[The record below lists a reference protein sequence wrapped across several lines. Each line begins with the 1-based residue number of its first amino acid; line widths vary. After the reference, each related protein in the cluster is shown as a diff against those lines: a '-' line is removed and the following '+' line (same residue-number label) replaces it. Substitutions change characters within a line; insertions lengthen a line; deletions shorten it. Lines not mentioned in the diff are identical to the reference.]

1 MIWKNPFL
9 SKNSEYQFQ
18 VSDYL
23 LLFNSTVLEMINE
36 KNFVGVS
43 YISSCPGAGK
53 TSLFRAFSPKVI
65 DVIISDV
72 DNDKYKDLRKQLE
85 RLDII
90 KNNRVTMISASL
102 SFARNYSIIDEMFQN
117 GRKKH
122 VFLAL
127 LNYRIVIAFIKSIA
141 VLFHLEK
148 SEYDRIT
155 FNDIPQ
161 ELDGEF
167 GDSKGGKAVYK
178 WACKGERNLCSYL
191 DSDKEG
197 EFEISLV
204 HTTLIVLKLFTPAN
218 VLIDGKCYF
227 DKTLMIFDDF
237 HKLTVGQR
245 ECIKET
251 LFTLKAGVGIWLG
264 QRLESLKDS
273 QLVSKD
279 GSLGR
284 DYNPELVIDN
294 YWPAKYRKFYGML
307 ENIADRRVNET
318 TLGDINKFSDCLT
331 DISNVS
337 KYKEKLLKFIDSTKS
352 EIIKQTDLHSKYK
365 DILKT
370 LDRES
375 DLMQRA
381 IGYECILIK
390 ENRKNL
396 DVQQSLFNDV
406 PEDYMRFKQDIIKK
420 CENAAKFYLFHKLK
434 IPFYSG
440 INNLYVL
447 SSYNVEQFL
456 LFAGAYYEGFRTTS
470 LEGEGRLKKKLTLE
484 EQEELL
490 RATVKHMWDDM
501 DLRYTG
507 IENIKNFLNNI
518 ARFCCNSRDEER
530 ASYAGGS
537 LTGFALT
544 NKDLKT
550 ITKDAKYAN
559 LVEVLAACL
568 ASKYLEKRESED
580 SDETIFYLNRWLC
593 VFYDL
598 TLAYGGFK
606 RLGLNKV
613 IDMCNK
619 EHYQE
624 NLF

>member
-9 SKNSEYQFQ
+9 SKNSEYQFR
-18 VSDYL
+18 VNDFL
-23 LLFNSTVLEMINE
+23 LLFNSTVLEMINDE
-36 KNFVGVS
+36 NFVGVS
-43 YISSCPGAGK
+43 YFSSCPGAGK

-65 DVIISDV
+65 DVIISEV
-72 DNDKYKDLRKQLE
+72 DNDRYKDLRKQLE
-85 RLDII
+85 RLEII

-155 FNDIPQ
+155 FSDIPQ

-167 GDSKGGKAVYK
+167 RDSKDGKAVYK
-178 WACKGERNLCSYL
+178 WACNGERNLCSYL

-218 VLIDGKCYF
+218 ILIDGQCCF
-227 DKTLMIFDDF
+227 DKALMIFDDF
-237 HKLTVGQR
+237 HKLTAGQR
-245 ECIKET
+245 ESIKET
-251 LFTLKAGVGIWLG
+251 LFTLKAGVGVWLG
-264 QRLESLKDS
+264 QRLEGLKDS
-273 QLVSKD
+273 QLVSRD

-331 DISNVS
+331 DISDFS

-352 EIIKQTDLHSKYK
+352 EIIKQTDLRSKYK
-365 DILKT
+365 DILKI

-396 DVQQSLFNDV
+396 DVQPSLFNDV

-420 CENAAKFYLFHKLK
+420 CEIAAKFYLFHKLK

-490 RATVKHMWDDM
+490 RSTVKHMWDDM

-518 ARFCCNSRDEER
+518 AKFCCNSRDEER

-559 LVEVLAACL
+559 LVKVLAACL
-568 ASKYLEKRESED
+568 ASKYLEKRESDD

-606 RLGLNKV
+606 RLSLNKV
-613 IDMCNK
+613 VDMCNK